1 MNHTNINAAGQPE
14 ARCTVGLRTAAIGL
28 AALVML
34 GTSAHAD
41 MYQPGTTTPGGVPAQ
56 STITSINT
64 VGTNSTVSWYG
75 MEGWYTVLMSIDSG
89 VTYNPVGNSVA
100 ASGYAWSN
108 TVNNGGSPS
117 ALFEL
122 SQANSYVGSGGCS
135 GCHGVVYET
144 WVGTLH
150 ASAYNAIT
158 NGSVPTNELVY
169 RTVGYGQPTGFTNST
184 TTPQLE
190 NVGCENCHGPAGW
203 HKNSDHALIIPAL
216 TVAAEV
222 CGGCH
227 STTNRPTYLEWTNS
241 PHAVLPSNFTNGSS
255 AFNNPTAGQAE
266 MMNCGPCHSGA
277 VRLAMLDDYNNR
289 QVGITNYLTL
299 PSGHDA
305 AAYGQTCAVCHDP
318 HSASAYLQS
327 TNVVSTTNVY
337 AWYTN
342 IDGGYGNYTT
352 NIVYATNV
360 LSTTNIVATAYQLRN
375 PMLSTNYFSFFTCI
389 VSNLVYYTNWDG
401 VVTVTTNWM
410 NDNFADQYDP
420 SIHVCAQCHNSRG
433 ARWDD
438 IGRIWNGTNIVASA
452 PSWSRGPHNSPQYNI
467 LIGII
472 QPDYLNVNSSGVATN
487 FVSGS
492 NHSGVG
498 DPTSSH
504 FNTNQCATCH
514 VPIYTSG
521 GTNVTGHTF
530 AMQTNNCILCHGSV
544 PNWQSLQTTTSN
556 SINFAVSLLNQWA
569 TSNGLALFGANYSNY
584 LQNAWEYTHPGSL
597 ATVTNPGPSSA
608 DQLLVPNA
616 IKQARFELYMVN
628 NDGSYGVHNPGYVPF
643 LIADATNKVAGQI
656 NPAYF
661 AATPASGFVPLTVTF
676 ATYGTG
682 ITGYSWTFGDGV
694 GTSTSANPTYTY
706 TSPGTNAVVLTVTNA
721 SGTVTTTNYIY
732 TYTPPVPAFTAN
744 VTTGTHPL
752 IVTFTNL
759 TAATPAVS
767 AWRWTFMGG
776 VSGSPTSTSK
786 NPTFT
791 YTNAGTYSVYL
802 RATATN
808 SPTGGT
814 GNVTTTNLNYIVAQ

>member
-1 MNHTNINAAGQPE
+1 MNHTNINATGQPE
-14 ARCTVGLRTAAIGL
+14 TRGTARLRVAAIGL

-75 MEGWYTVLMSIDSG
+75 MQGWYTVLMSTDS
-89 VTYNPVGNSVA
+89 VNYAAVGGSVA
-100 ASGYAWSN
+100 ASDYAWST
-108 TVNNGGSPS
+108 TVNNGGNSS
-117 ALFEL
+117 ASFQL
-122 SQANSYVGSGGCS
+122 SQANSFVGSGACG
-135 GCHGVVYET
+135 GCHGVEYAT

-150 ASAYNAIT
+150 ASAFGAIT

-184 TTPQLE
+184 STPQLE

-203 HKNSDHALIIPAL
+203 HKYSDHALIIPAL
-216 TVAAEV
+216 TIAAEV

-241 PHAVLPSNFTNGSS
+241 PHAVLPSNFTNGASG
-255 AFNNPTAGQAE
+255 AFNYPIAGPSE
-266 MMNCGPCHSGA
+266 MMSCGPCHSGA

-289 QVGITNYLTL
+289 QAGITNYLTL

-318 HSASAYLQS
+318 HSASAYIQS

-360 LSTTNIVATAYQLRN
+360 LSTTNTAATAYQLRN
-375 PMLSTNYFSFFTCI
+375 PMNSTNYFTFFTGTATSI
-389 VSNLVYYTNWDG
+389 VYYTNWDG
-401 VVTVTTNWM
+401 TVTVTTNWM
-410 NDNFADQYDP
+410 NDNFAGQYNP

-433 ARWDD
+433 ARWDGV
-438 IGRIWNGTNIVASA
+438 GRTWNGTNFVVSA
-452 PSWSRGPHNSPQYNI
+452 PSFSRGPHNSPQYNI

-487 FVSGS
+487 YVSGS

-514 VPIYTSG
+514 VPIYTTSG

-530 AMQTNNCILCHGSV
+530 AMQTNNCLLCHGSV

-556 SINFAVSLLNQWA
+556 SLIFAVSLLNQWA
-569 TSNGLALFGANYSNY
+569 TNNGPALFGPNYSNY
-584 LQNAWEYTHPGSL
+584 LQNAWEYTTPGSL
-597 ATVTNPGPSSA
+597 ATVTNPGPSKS
-608 DQLLVPNA
+608 DQLLIPNA
-616 IKQARFELYMVN
+616 IKQARFDLYMVN

-643 LIADATNKVAGQI
+643 LIADATNKVTGQI

-661 AATPASGFVPLTVTF
+661 AASPASGFVPLTVAF

-682 ITGYSWTFGDGV
+682 ITGYNWNFGDGI
-694 GTSTSANPTYTY
+694 GTSTSASPTYTY
-706 TSPGTNAVVLTVTNA
+706 TNRGAFTVTLTVTNA
-721 SGTVTTTNYIY
+721 GGTSTYTGNITACITPVVSFTASPTSGRTNLTVTFTNTSTSTNDVTYWRWTINSVNITNYPPTNTCIY
-732 TYTPPVPAFTAN
+732 TYTKPITNN
-744 VTTGTHPL
+744 VSL
-752 IVTFTNL
+752 R
-759 TAATPAVS
+759 AYTPA
-767 AWRWTFMGG
+767 
-776 VSGSPTSTSK
+776 
-786 NPTFT
+786 
-791 YTNAGTYSVYL
+791 
-802 RATATN
+802 
-808 SPTGGT
+808 
-814 GNVTTTNLNYIVAQ
+814 GNITTTSNAFITVTP